1 MVVCDVL
8 VINPRNVFY
17 FCIDPVCGV
26 RGVGSKEIKIP
37 AISSGRKVCAVLLAG
52 PCLFRILT
60 VGNVIGVD
68 GDRCHRDAV
77 AGADG
82 VGVGVICFAVFIGV
96 LISFTVAVILCVGF
110 LVAAV
115 R

>member
-1 MVVCDVL
+1 MVVCDIL
-8 VINPRNVFY
+8 VIDPRNVFY

-26 RGVGSKEIKIP
+26 RRVGSKEIKIP
-37 AISSGRKVCAVLLAG
+37 AVSSGRKVCAILLAG
-52 PCLFRILT
+52 SCLFRILA
-60 VGNVIGVD
+60 VGNVVGVD

-82 VGVGVICFAVFIGV
+82 VGVCVIFFA
-96 LISFTVAVILCVGF
+96 VAVILRVGS